1 MSGPWYE
8 CQGPSAKEVRK
19 DVYSTLLLLILDE

>member
-8 CQGPSAKEVRK
+8 CNGPSAKEVRK
-19 DVYSTLLLLILDE
+19 DVLATLLLLMLDE